1 MPEIS
6 RFYGIIIMMYYND
19 HKPPHF
25 HAIYGEQEIT
35 VDIQTGMVQGR
46 MSRRAINMVFEWY
59 EKHKGELMENWELAE
74 NRKPLK
80 KIPSLD

>member
-1 MPEIS
+1 
-6 RFYGIIIMMYYND
+6 
-19 HKPPHF
+19 
-25 HAIYGEQEIT
+25 
-35 VDIQTGMVQGR
+35 MVQGR

>member
-35 VDIQTGMVQGR
+35 VDIQTGMIQGR

>member
-74 NRKPLK
+74 NRKLLK

>member
-35 VDIQTGMVQGR
+35 VDIQTSMVQGR

>member
-1 MPEIS
+1 
-6 RFYGIIIMMYYND
+6 MMYYND

>member
-1 MPEIS
+1 
-6 RFYGIIIMMYYND
+6 MMYYND
-19 HKPPHF
+19 HKPLHF